1 MRKSTIL
8 SVALIL
14 GLLLLLQTATS
25 AVERYSSTE
34 NPICSSKGTL
44 SLETTNLLGGGVAG
58 ISFDHASNYYDAD
71 GDSAPLLVR
80 KGDNSSVGWKFLTYA
95 DNTLQKVYES
105 ECTGTAK
112 ATFVSLLNKILI
124 VKVDS
129 SYQLCLFNTATQ
141 KPP

>member
-14 GLLLLLQTATS
+14 GLFLILQTATTVVNS
-25 AVERYSSTE
+25 YSSTE

-44 SLETTNLLGGGVAG
+44 SLETTNLLGVGVAK
-58 ISFDHASNYYDAD
+58 ISFDYASNYYDAD

-95 DNTLQKVYES
+95 DNTLQKV
-105 ECTGTAK
+105 
-112 ATFVSLLNKILI
+112 
-124 VKVDS
+124 
-129 SYQLCLFNTATQ
+129 
-141 KPP
+141 